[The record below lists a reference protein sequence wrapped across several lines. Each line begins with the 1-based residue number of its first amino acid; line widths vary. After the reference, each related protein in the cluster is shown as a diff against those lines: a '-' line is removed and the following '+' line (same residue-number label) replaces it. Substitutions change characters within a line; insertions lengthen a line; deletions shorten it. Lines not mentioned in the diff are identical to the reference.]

1 VKIGRK
7 AAGLFCDSRVIQI
20 KHWSSIMART
30 KTMGSSLGPNIVH
43 PSKLNPIAAPTDFSR
58 EKVDLTNTPL
68 FFPQGFEKIFLG
80 IYFIIL
86 PYIAGILFLFFFI
99 AEATPKLFLT
109 FYEKSSFILTWA
121 IGYEVIAG
129 LGLLYIVKMALSF
142 AKDSRKPQPKVKQF
156 RRP

>member
-1 VKIGRK
+1 
-7 AAGLFCDSRVIQI
+7 
-20 KHWSSIMART
+20 MAPPR
-30 KTMGSSLGPNIVH
+30 TMGNNPSPNIIH
-43 PSKLNPIAAPTDFSR
+43 PSKVNPIAPPTDFSR
-58 EKVDLTNTPL
+58 QKVDLTDSPL
-68 FFPQGFEKIFLG
+68 FFPEGFEKIFLG

-86 PYIAGILFLFFFI
+86 PYIAGILFLFFYI

-142 AKDSRKPQPKVKQF
+142 AKDSRKPQPKVKTF
-156 RRP
+156 HRP